1 MGRIEPKNPI
11 EILEES
17 SNVNFY
23 CIRYLFQYIRY
34 HISINCQK
42 LVQHSLF
49 EAVSLLVI
57 GGNCI
62 ILAMDDPTDDEQAKW
77 QETADYIFQALY
89 TLELVLKV
97 LAMGF
102 IFNTGAYMR
111 DPWNIFDFIIVAFGY
126 LPYLNVKLNYG
137 HCDFR

>member
-11 EILEES
+11 EILEEN

-42 LVQHSLF
+42 LVQHFLF

-62 ILAMDDPTDDEQAKW
+62 ILAMDDPTDDEQAKG

-89 TLELVLKV
+89 TDRKSVV
-97 LAMGF
+97 
-102 IFNTGAYMR
+102 
-111 DPWNIFDFIIVAFGY
+111 
-126 LPYLNVKLNYG
+126 
-137 HCDFR
+137 